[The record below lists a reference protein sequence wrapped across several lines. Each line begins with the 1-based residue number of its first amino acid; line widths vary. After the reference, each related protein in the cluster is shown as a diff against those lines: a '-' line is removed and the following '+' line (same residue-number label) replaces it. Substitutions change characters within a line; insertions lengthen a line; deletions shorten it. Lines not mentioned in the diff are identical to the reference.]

1 MLSRFAMVGALC
13 GLLAGAACADGAV
26 GDFNF
31 NETTGLINIPVARVV
46 PAGGVQLSVNSMILP
61 GAPTPVGIDF
71 DEPFNNDGSIKVVGG
86 LPGRVEIS
94 AMALHGGFFK
104 NNRHVFGVKWL
115 AVEDAPNHPGFAVGV
130 QSLNSAPQDSNPHPE
145 RFNDPSFFGVV
156 SHSFPINDSGMALD
170 LHAGMGTGRL
180 NRGFAGGEFHV
191 TPNFS
196 IMGETDGTIESAGF
210 RFTVSPRFQF
220 MTTAQFQEKVRFGFQ
235 LSYNFGPTVDP
246 DPVAEEY
253 EGPTDPIEEPAQP
266 GSQQAPEGVQ
276 PLPMEKGPRPVS
288 RAPLQS
294 TATTGTPQTVPLESG
309 PMGVTEAPQT
319 VPLESEPSLARAPQS
334 VPLESEPSLA
344 RAPQSVPLDSEPSLA
359 RAPLAGEAPP
369 VARAPVETELWVE
382 PSQPSPSQAAP
393 VAARAASTSEP
404 APEVVGARPTSGQLP
419 MKRRQR
425 ILKMQMMAPIHK

>member
-1 MLSRFAMVGALC
+1 MVGALC
-13 GLLAGAACADGAV
+13 GSLAGAACADGAV

-94 AMALHGGFFK
+94 AMALHGGFFR

-130 QSLNSAPQDSNPHPE
+130 QSLNSAPQDSNPHPA
-145 RFNDPSFFGVV
+145 RFDDPSFFGVV
-156 SHSFPINDSGMALD
+156 SHSFPINESGMALD

-180 NRGFAGGEFHV
+180 NRGFAGGEFHF

-266 GSQQAPEGVQ
+266 GQPGSQQAPGVQ

-294 TATTGTPQTVPLESG
+294 TATTGTQ
-309 PMGVTEAPQT
+309 QT
-319 VPLESEPSLARAPQS
+319 VPLESEPSLAGTPQT
-334 VPLESEPSLA
+334 VPLESEP
-344 RAPQSVPLDSEPSLA
+344 QVA
-359 RAPLAGEAPP
+359 RAPLAGEAP
-369 VARAPVETELWVE
+369 RVETELWVE

-393 VAARAASTSEP
+393 AAARAAASTSEP
-404 APEVVGARPTSGQLP
+404 APEVVDATSGQLP
-419 MKRRQR
+419 MKRRPR
-425 ILKMQMMAPIHK
+425 ILKMQMRAPIHR